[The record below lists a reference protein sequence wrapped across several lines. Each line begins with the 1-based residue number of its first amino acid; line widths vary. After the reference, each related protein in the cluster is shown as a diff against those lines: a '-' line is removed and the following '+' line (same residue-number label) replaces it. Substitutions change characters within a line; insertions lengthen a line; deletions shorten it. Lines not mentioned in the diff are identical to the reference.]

1 MTAVL
6 GVAEPYRPLLC
17 KPPGTVDGTKFRR
30 AELVVADHHT
40 TVGLLPVQI
49 LGCGFFYLEVGVG
62 ALLPCT
68 GPLVGDALPANPLIG
83 HGRQYALVPSV
94 VVKLLHRQV
103 VNGSPRSSG
112 RDRATLMSFP
122 ICSLVMVEIL
132 PSGLGGRSK
141 VVKPDELKRLVQ

>member
-83 HGRQYALVPSV
+83 HGRQYALVPAV
-94 VVKLLHRQV
+94 VVKLLHRPGGEPEPQV
-103 VNGSPRSSG
+103 LRAGSRH
-112 RDRATLMSFP
+112 L
-122 ICSLVMVEIL
+122 
-132 PSGLGGRSK
+132 
-141 VVKPDELKRLVQ
+141 DELSYLLACDGGDSAFRVGGTFEGGKAR